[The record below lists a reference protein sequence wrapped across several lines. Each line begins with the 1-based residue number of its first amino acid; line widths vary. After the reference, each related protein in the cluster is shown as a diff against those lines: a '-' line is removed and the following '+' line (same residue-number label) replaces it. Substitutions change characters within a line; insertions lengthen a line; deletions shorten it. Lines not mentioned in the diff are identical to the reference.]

1 MQTANKKIKIVALSA
16 GAAIKYNP
24 FTEVFECEYCG
35 NIVYDKF
42 SGIWKLIDIELDN
55 DKR

>member
-1 MQTANKKIKIVALSA
+1 M
-16 GAAIKYNP
+16 
-24 FTEVFECEYCG
+24 FECEYCG

-55 DKR
+55 RVGTK